1 MKKIRKIEKSCL
13 LSTYIVSFPPWF
25 SILFVPSDIA
35 FLLVFY
41 LLFTNKQFLSGNQNL
56 KKKKTDIYSNV
67 LRLFMDFKKQTNGV
81 FTTSSNVLIFMSLQP
96 DTLVSVEVNISIYCC
111 SAEIMIYLILD
122 NELDRKIDVTAIL
135 FLLVQNRQ
143 QQTPDLTLIGSGAI
157 GLGILEC

>member
-1 MKKIRKIEKSCL
+1 
-13 LSTYIVSFPPWF
+13 
-25 SILFVPSDIA
+25 
-35 FLLVFY
+35 
-41 LLFTNKQFLSGNQNL
+41 
-56 KKKKTDIYSNV
+56 
-67 LRLFMDFKKQTNGV
+67 MDFKKQTNGV

>member
-111 SAEIMIYLILD
+111 SAEIRIYL
-122 NELDRKIDVTAIL
+122 
-135 FLLVQNRQ
+135 
-143 QQTPDLTLIGSGAI
+143 
-157 GLGILEC
+157 